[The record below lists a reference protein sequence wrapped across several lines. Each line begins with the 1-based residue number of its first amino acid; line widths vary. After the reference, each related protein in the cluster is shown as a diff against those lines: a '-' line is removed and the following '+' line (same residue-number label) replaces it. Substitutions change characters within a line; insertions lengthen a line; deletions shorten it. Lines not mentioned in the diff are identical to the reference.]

1 MTVSPWRW
9 RLPARHPSAR
19 LLATGG
25 GLALY
30 LGAVAP
36 AAGFVGFESSFM
48 HQAGHHDPEAGS
60 LALDSLAM
68 STALV
73 PGHYPVEVLVN
84 LDSLGQHRLAFIADP
99 AGADLQPC
107 LPAALVASLGLR
119 GDSLANP
126 ADLLADCVDLPAAI
140 PGAQVEF
147 DASKL
152 QLLLSIPQI
161 ALRRDASLA
170 TRPQDWSD
178 GIDAAFVNYQVSAY
192 QGHNRF
198 GGSSSDQDLNL
209 DAGVNLGPW
218 RLRSNQALRR
228 NDQGVREW
236 TRAFTYVQRD
246 LPGTFANLTLGET
259 FTQGDMF
266 RSVPISG
273 LLIASDLGMLSDQ
286 QQSYAP
292 SVRGVAYSRAKLEIR
307 QNGYP
312 IYSTYVSPGPYQID
326 DLSSSAGSGELEII
340 VTEADGQVRR
350 FTQPYSTLGNLL
362 RDGVWRYSA
371 ALGRYNSAGQLDD
384 PLLWQG
390 TLAMGGVF
398 DSTLYGG
405 LMASAFYRAGN
416 LGLARDLGG
425 WGALAADLTHS
436 SADLDRQASGRVSGV
451 SYALKYGKSFASRT
465 NLRFAGYRYST
476 EGYRDFDE
484 ALRQR
489 SQHSGFRGSRR
500 SRLEAVVYQNI
511 GGSSALNLSLSQQDY
526 WRSSY
531 QQRQFQFNFN
541 TQHRGVSYNLFATQ
555 SLREQRAAGD
565 RQVGLS
571 VTLPLDFG
579 RRPASATFDV
589 FSSGGRASRRASL
602 NGRLNDDNLNY
613 RVSLG
618 DEHNRNRSAA
628 LAVGYQTAHASL
640 GAGYS
645 QGNDYRA
652 LSLNANGA
660 LLLHAG
666 GITPGPY
673 LGETVAL
680 VEVPGVKDVGL
691 LNSGNVRTDGRGYAL
706 LPYLRP
712 YRSNQVVLD
721 TDHLGPEVEIANGAT
736 RVVPRRGAVV
746 KASFEARSV
755 ERLVLTLHSADRQPL
770 PFGAQVSNERGD
782 ILGVVAQ
789 AGQVMLST
797 EPGSEALTVRWGARD
812 ISQCRLPI
820 DTRSMAS
827 IQGYRLQS
835 LTCQ

>member
-1 MTVSPWRW
+1 MPVFPWRW
-9 RLPARHPSAR
+9 RLRARHPS
-19 LLATGG
+19 LLLLTASGG
-25 GLALY
+25 FALT
-30 LGAVAP
+30 P
-36 AAGFVGFESSFM
+36 AAAEPVAGLVGFESSFM
-48 HQAGHHDPEAGS
+48 HQSIHHDPRAGS
-60 LALDSLAM
+60 IALDNLAM
-68 STALV
+68 SSALV
-73 PGHYPVEVLVN
+73 PGVYPVELLVN
-84 LDSLGQHRLAFIADP
+84 LDSLGQQRLAFSADP
-99 AGADLQPC
+99 HGHGLQPC
-107 LPAALVASLGLR
+107 LPPALVESLGLR
-119 GDSLANP
+119 ADRLARP

-147 DASKL
+147 DAGKL
-152 QLLLSIPQI
+152 QVLLSVPQI
-161 ALRRDASLA
+161 ALRRDTSLA
-170 TRPQDWSD
+170 THAQDWSD
-178 GIDAAFVNYQVSAY
+178 GINAAFLNYQVSAY

-198 GGSSSDQDLNL
+198 SGHSSDQDLNL

-228 NDQGVREW
+228 NEQGAREW

-246 LPGTFANLTLGET
+246 LPGTYANLTLGET

-266 RSVPISG
+266 RSVPIKG
-273 LLIASDLGMLSDQ
+273 LLVASDLGMLSDQ

-292 SVRGVAYSRAKLEIR
+292 SVRGVAYTRAKLEIR

-326 DLSSSAGSGELEII
+326 DLSTGAGSGELEI
-340 VTEADGQVRR
+340 VLTEADGQVRR

-371 ALGRYNSAGQLDD
+371 ALGRYNAVGQLDD

-390 TLAMGGVF
+390 TLAVGGVF

-405 LMASAFYRAGN
+405 LMASDFYRAGN

-436 SADLDRQASGRVSGV
+436 SADIDSLATGRVNGL
-451 SYALKYGKSFASRT
+451 SYALKYGKSFTSRT

-489 SQHSGFRGSRR
+489 SHDGGFRGSRR

-511 GGSSALNLSLSQQDY
+511 GGNSALNLSLSQQDY

-541 TQHRGVSYNLFATQ
+541 TQHRGISYNLFASQ
-555 SLREQRAAGD
+555 SLRERRTTSD

-571 VTLPLDFG
+571 VTLPLDLG

-602 NGRLNDDNLNY
+602 NGRLHDDSLNY
-613 RVSLG
+613 RLSLG
-618 DEHNRNRSAA
+618 DDQNRNRSAA
-628 LAVGYQTAHASL
+628 LAVGYQSAHASL

-666 GITPGPY
+666 GLTPGHY
-673 LGETVAL
+673 LGETTAL
-680 VEVPGVKDVGL
+680 VEVPGVKDVGV

-712 YRSNQVVLD
+712 YRSNQIVLD

-736 RVVPRRGAVV
+736 RLVPRRGAVV

-755 ERLVLTLHSADRQPL
+755 DRLVLTLHSADRQPL
-770 PFGAQVSNERGD
+770 PFGAQVSNEHGE
-782 ILGVVAQ
+782 ILGIVAQ

-797 EPGSEALTVRWGARD
+797 ARDTEALTIRWGAREV
-812 ISQCRLPI
+812 SQCRLPI